1 MTYSEAI
8 IVPSRIIFFMW
19 LVFFVEQ
26 YYSIDLGVW
35 GIYPRKIVGL
45 VGIVAA
51 PLLHG
56 SVSHLVS
63 NTLPLLVLGTTLYFF
78 YDRIA
83 SRIWIYSWVC
93 TGILVW
99 LFGRGAYHIGAS
111 GLIYSLASFLIFFGI
126 FRLDIKSLIISGI
139 VFLLYN
145 TMFYGVLPTYPGI
158 SWESHLM
165 GAIVGLILAFTFRR
179 VGKVSTS
186 T

>member
-1 MTYSEAI
+1 VTYSQSI

-19 LVFFVEQ
+19 LIFVIEQ
-26 YYSIDLGVW
+26 YYAIDLGIL
-35 GIYPRKIVGL
+35 GIYPRKIQGL
-45 VGIVAA
+45 VGVLTA

-63 NTLPLLVLGTTLYFF
+63 NTLPLLVLGTSLYFF

-83 SRIWIYSWVC
+83 ARVWVYSWVC

-99 LFGRGAYHIGAS
+99 LFGRGVYHIGAS
-111 GLIYSLASFLIFFGI
+111 GLIYSIASFLIFYGI
-126 FRLDIKSLIISGI
+126 FRMDIKSLIISGI

-158 SWESHLM
+158 SWESHM
-165 GAIVGLILAFTFRR
+165 FGAIVGLILAFTYRR
-179 VGKVSTS
+179 VKSVSTS